1 MTSINN
7 CIIRDNFVGL
17 NIYQLNGGAGILC
30 GFNFS
35 DTPLELSLSNSEIY
49 NNSANIGAAI
59 GALSGNI
66 FLDHVLIY
74 NNIGE
79 YGSAISLGE
88 PLGLVV
94 DDINMTITRST
105 IVENEGAFSF
115 GLIDNSSVIIANSIL
130 WNEESDYEITSLP
143 NNSMIDANIFYSDI
157 RLLEGENNIESISLN
172 PEFTDVG
179 NFDFTLTSSSPCID
193 SGTDLLIFNE
203 ETIIDMDYSEYNG
216 NMPDMGYFE
225 HSSDIT
231 YGDVNLDS
239 IINVLDI
246 VLMVNIILDQNTSDI
261 FSDAN
266 GAEPAWYANTQSEP
280 LRPGRGGADYRRCS
294 PCCRP

>member
-1 MTSINN
+1 
-7 CIIRDNFVGL
+7 
-17 NIYQLNGGAGILC
+17 
-30 GFNFS
+30 
-35 DTPLELSLSNSEIY
+35 
-49 NNSANIGAAI
+49 
-59 GALSGNI
+59 
-66 FLDHVLIY
+66 
-74 NNIGE
+74 
-79 YGSAISLGE
+79 
-88 PLGLVV
+88 
-94 DDINMTITRST
+94 
-105 IVENEGAFSF
+105 
-115 GLIDNSSVIIANSIL
+115 
-130 WNEESDYEITSLP
+130 
-143 NNSMIDANIFYSDI
+143 MIDANIFYSDI

-225 HSSDIT
+225 HSSDII

-261 FSDAN
+261 FSL
-266 GAEPAWYANTQSEP
+266 YA
-280 LRPGRGGADYRRCS
+280 ADMNQDGIINVLDIIELLNLILDN
-294 PCCRP
+294 